1 MTLFFFL
8 NVLQQLIEHWAK
20 IAKEKKISDYDFIA
34 TVTELT
40 ASSIVNAYK
49 RFSPGPIGQV
59 LIDFIYQQISEKFEG
74 SNKNLI
80 HVVIV
85 NERLLLVEVVVEI
98 RISWNESKSDSRKP
112 LDIQ

>member
-8 NVLQQLIEHWAK
+8 NLQLIEQWAT

-49 RFSPGPIGQV
+49 RFSPAPIGQV
-59 LIDFIYQQISEKFEG
+59 P
-74 SNKNLI
+74 I
-80 HVVIV
+80 HFTFHWRYST
-85 NERLLLVEVVVEI
+85 NSKEV
-98 RISWNESKSDSRKP
+98 RSFKCKT
-112 LDIQ
+112 